1 MNMEAMVGGV
11 VPRPITPDNA
21 FFLAGDAMRI
31 VTRQRMEIMG
41 VAEVDEQAQ
50 KR

>member
-1 MNMEAMVGGV
+1 MNMEAIVGGV

-31 VTRQRMEIMG
+31 VTRQGMKIMG
-41 VAEVDEQAQ
+41 IAEADEQAQ

>member
-1 MNMEAMVGGV
+1 MNMEAIVGGV
-11 VPRPITPDNA
+11 VPRPITPDYA